1 MKFEAPHFKK
11 IAKEVQ
17 VSICHNDK
25 YLGIDLIG
33 DDDKPY
39 AHGHMNLET
48 AKRFIAFASG
58 LIMAM
63 ENKSRSYDAIASGVN
78 ATLARGRIL
87 K

>member
-11 IAKEVQ
+11 IASEVQ

-33 DDDKPY
+33 DDDKSY
-39 AHGHMNLET
+39 AHGHMDLAT
-48 AKRFIAFASG
+48 AKKFIAFASG
-58 LIMAM
+58 LIATM
-63 ENKSRSYDAIASGVN
+63 ENKSRSYDAIASGVD
-78 ATLARGRIL
+78 ATLAKKRIS